1 MIELTEG
8 SEYKWVN
15 TTEEELA
22 KLNHMLELNTS
33 EKEKELNNLVVKEA
47 FLELAGEGL
56 SVSDFMSCH
65 QIAHIS

>member
-47 FLELAGEGL
+47 FLCLIPHL
-56 SVSDFMSCH
+56 IDT
-65 QIAHIS
+65 